1 LAAVEAAVADR
12 AVPSA
17 AAVLLVAVFLA
28 VEIEAASEAVT
39 ILLLAAESRGADLAR
54 A

>member
-1 LAAVEAAVADR
+1 MAAVEAAVADR

-28 VEIEAASEAVT
+28 VEIEAAAEAVT